1 MRKQNELNGLITRTL
16 GSKAA
21 LLRAM
26 QRSNTPITKKTLYNW
41 CMDYRTIKIAQLV
54 NLAKAMDVPVCEVIN
69 SITIK
74 HEGDE

>member
-1 MRKQNELNGLITRTL
+1 MRQTNQLNGLIARTV

-26 QRSNTPITKKTLYNW
+26 QRSNTPIVKKTLHNW
-41 CMDYRTIKIAQLV
+41 CVDPGSIKLRQLM
-54 NLAKAMDVPVCEVIN
+54 NLSQVLELPLCEIIN

-74 HEGDE
+74 NEGDE

>member
-1 MRKQNELNGLITRTL
+1 MRQSNELNGLIARTV

-26 QRSNTPITKKTLYNW
+26 QRSNTPIVKKTLHNW
-41 CMDYRTIKIAQLV
+41 CVDPGSIKLRQLM
-54 NLAKAMDVPVCEVIN
+54 NLSNVMQLPLCEVIN

>member
-1 MRKQNELNGLITRTL
+1 MRQSNELNGLIARTV

-26 QRSNTPITKKTLYNW
+26 QRSNTPIVKKTLHNW
-41 CMDYRTIKIAQLV
+41 CVDPGSIKLRQLM
-54 NLAKAMDVPVCEVIN
+54 NLSNVMQLPLCEIIN

-74 HEGDE
+74 NEGDE

>member
-1 MRKQNELNGLITRTL
+1 MRQSNELNGLIARTV

-26 QRSNTPITKKTLYNW
+26 QRSNTPIVKKTLHNW
-41 CMDYRTIKIAQLV
+41 CVDPGSIKLRQLM
-54 NLAKAMDVPVCEVIN
+54 NLSQVLELPLCEVIN

-74 HEGDE
+74 NEGDE

>member
-1 MRKQNELNGLITRTL
+1 MKKKNQLNKLINRTV

-26 QRSNTPITKKTLYNW
+26 QRSSTPIAEKTLYNW
-41 CMDYRTIKIAQLV
+41 VTDSNTIKLQQLV
-54 NLAKAMDVPVCEVIN
+54 NLANALEIPVCELIKE
-69 SITIK
+69 ITIK

>member
-1 MRKQNELNGLITRTL
+1 MRKQNQLNGLIARTL

>member
-1 MRKQNELNGLITRTL
+1 MKKDNQLNGLIARTL

-26 QRSNTPITKKTLYNW
+26 QRSNTPIVKKTLHNW
-41 CMDYRTIKIAQLV
+41 CADPGSIRLRQLM
-54 NLAKAMDVPVCEVIN
+54 NLSHVMQIPLCEVID

>member
-1 MRKQNELNGLITRTL
+1 MRKQNELNGLIARTV

-41 CMDYRTIKIAQLV
+41 CMDYRTIKVAQLV

-74 HEGDE
+74 TEGDE

>member
-1 MRKQNELNGLITRTL
+1 MRNTNQLNGLIARTV

-26 QRSNTPITKKTLYNW
+26 QRSNTPIVKKTLHNW
-41 CMDYRTIKIAQLV
+41 CVDPGSIKLRQLM
-54 NLAKAMDVPVCEVIN
+54 NLSEVLELPLCEIIN

-74 HEGDE
+74 NEGDE

>member
-1 MRKQNELNGLITRTL
+1 MRKNNKLNGLIDRTI

-26 QRSNTPITKKTLYNW
+26 QRTNTPIVKKTLYNW
-41 CMDYRTIKIAQLV
+41 CIDPGSIKLRQLI
-54 NLAKAMDVPVCEVIN
+54 NLSKALDIPLWTVIN
-69 SITIK
+69 TITMK

>member
-1 MRKQNELNGLITRTL
+1 MRQSNELNGLIARTV

-26 QRSNTPITKKTLYNW
+26 QRSNTPIVKRTLHNW
-41 CMDYRTIKIAQLV
+41 CVDPGSIKLRQLM
-54 NLAKAMDVPVCEVIN
+54 NLSNVMQLPLCEVIN

-74 HEGDE
+74 NEGDE

>member
-1 MRKQNELNGLITRTL
+1 MKQQRFNELVVRTV

-26 QRSNTPITKKTLYNW
+26 QRNNTPVNERTFYNW
-41 CMDYRTIKIAQLV
+41 MRDVRVIQLSQLI
-54 NLAKAMDVPVCEVIN
+54 NMSKAMDVPVCELIN
-69 SITIK
+69 SINMK

>member
-1 MRKQNELNGLITRTL
+1 MRKQNQLNGLIAKTV

-26 QRSNTPITKKTLYNW
+26 QRSSTPVAVKTLYNW
-41 CMDYRTIKIAQLV
+41 CTDANTIKLAQLV
-54 NLAKAMDVPVCEVIN
+54 NLAKAMNLPVCEVIK

>member
-1 MRKQNELNGLITRTL
+1 MRKQNELNGLIARTL

-41 CMDYRTIKIAQLV
+41 CMDYRTIKVAQLV
-54 NLAKAMDVPVCEVIN
+54 NLANAMNVPVCEVIN

-74 HEGDE
+74 NEGDE

>member
-1 MRKQNELNGLITRTL
+1 MRKQNQLNGLIARTV

-74 HEGDE
+74 NEGDE

>member
-1 MRKQNELNGLITRTL
+1 MRQTNQLNGLIARTV

-26 QRSNTPITKKTLYNW
+26 QRSNTPIVKKTLHNW
-41 CMDYRTIKIAQLV
+41 CVDPGSIKLRQLM
-54 NLAKAMDVPVCEVIN
+54 NLSQVLDLPLCEVIN

-74 HEGDE
+74 NEGDE

>member
-1 MRKQNELNGLITRTL
+1 MRNTNQLNGLIARTV

-26 QRSNTPITKKTLYNW
+26 QRSNTPIVKKTLHNW
-41 CMDYRTIKIAQLV
+41 CVDPGSIKLRQLM
-54 NLAKAMDVPVCEVIN
+54 NLSQVLELPLCEIIN

-74 HEGDE
+74 NEGDE

>member
-1 MRKQNELNGLITRTL
+1 MRKQNELNGLIARTV

-41 CMDYRTIKIAQLV
+41 CMDYRTIKVAQLV

-74 HEGDE
+74 NEGDE

>member
-1 MRKQNELNGLITRTL
+1 MRQSNELNGLIARTV

-26 QRSNTPITKKTLYNW
+26 QKSNTPIVKKTLHNW
-41 CMDYRTIKIAQLV
+41 CVDPGSIKLRQLM
-54 NLAKAMDVPVCEVIN
+54 NLSNVMQLPLCEIIN

-74 HEGDE
+74 NEGDE

>member
-1 MRKQNELNGLITRTL
+1 MRKQNQLNGLIARTV

-26 QRSNTPITKKTLYNW
+26 QRSSTPIAEKTLYNW
-41 CMDYRTIKIAQLV
+41 CTDAKTIKLAQLT
-54 NLAKAMDVPVCEVIN
+54 NLAKAMNVPVCELIK

-74 HEGDE
+74 NEGDE

>member
-1 MRKQNELNGLITRTL
+1 MRKQNQLNGLIARTL

-74 HEGDE
+74 NEGDE

>member
-1 MRKQNELNGLITRTL
+1 MKKDNQLNGLIARTL

-26 QRSNTPITKKTLYNW
+26 QRSNTPIVKKTLHNW
-41 CMDYRTIKIAQLV
+41 CVDPGSIKLRQLM
-54 NLAKAMDVPVCEVIN
+54 NLSQVLELPLCEVIN

-74 HEGDE
+74 NEGDE

>member
-1 MRKQNELNGLITRTL
+1 MRKQNELNGLIARTL

-74 HEGDE
+74 TEGDE

>member
-1 MRKQNELNGLITRTL
+1 
-16 GSKAA
+16 
-21 LLRAM
+21 M

-41 CMDYRTIKIAQLV
+41 CMDYRTIKVAQLV

-74 HEGDE
+74 TEGDE

>member
-1 MRKQNELNGLITRTL
+1 MRKQNELNGLISRTV

-26 QRSNTPITKKTLYNW
+26 KRSSTPIAEKTLYNW
-41 CMDYRTIKIAQLV
+41 CTDASTIKVLQV
-54 NLAKAMDVPVCEVIN
+54 MNLAKAMNLPVCEVIN
-69 SITIK
+69 SIIIK

>member
-1 MRKQNELNGLITRTL
+1 MRKQNELNGLIARTV

-26 QRSNTPITKKTLYNW
+26 QRSNTPITKKTPYNW
-41 CMDYRTIKIAQLV
+41 CMDYRTIKVAQLV

-74 HEGDE
+74 NEGDE

>member
-1 MRKQNELNGLITRTL
+1 MRETNQLNGLIARTV

-26 QRSNTPITKKTLYNW
+26 QRSNTPIVKKTLHNW
-41 CMDYRTIKIAQLV
+41 CVDPGSIKLRQLM
-54 NLAKAMDVPVCEVIN
+54 NLRQVLELPLCEVIN

-74 HEGDE
+74 NEGDE

>member
-1 MRKQNELNGLITRTL
+1 MRQSNELNGLIARTV

-26 QRSNTPITKKTLYNW
+26 QRSNTPIVKKTLHNW
-41 CMDYRTIKIAQLV
+41 CLDPGSIKLRQLM
-54 NLAKAMDVPVCEVIN
+54 NLSNVMQLPLCEIIN

-74 HEGDE
+74 NEGDE

>member
-1 MRKQNELNGLITRTL
+1 MRKQNELNGLIARTV

-41 CMDYRTIKIAQLV
+41 CMDYRTIKVAQLV
-54 NLAKAMDVPVCEVIN
+54 NLAKAMDVPVCEVIK

-74 HEGDE
+74 NEGDE

>member
-1 MRKQNELNGLITRTL
+1 MRNTNQLNGLIARTV

-26 QRSNTPITKKTLYNW
+26 QRSNTPIVKKTLHNW
-41 CMDYRTIKIAQLV
+41 CVDPGSIKLRQLM
-54 NLAKAMDVPVCEVIN
+54 NLSQVLDLPLCEVIN

-74 HEGDE
+74 NEGDE

>member
-1 MRKQNELNGLITRTL
+1 MRQTNQLNGLIARTV

-26 QRSNTPITKKTLYNW
+26 QRSNTPIVKKTLHNW
-41 CMDYRTIKIAQLV
+41 CVDPGSIKLRQLM
-54 NLAKAMDVPVCEVIN
+54 NLSQVLELPLCEMIN

-74 HEGDE
+74 NEGDE

>member
-1 MRKQNELNGLITRTL
+1 MRQTNQLNGLIARTV

-26 QRSNTPITKKTLYNW
+26 QRSNTPIVKKTLHNW
-41 CMDYRTIKIAQLV
+41 CVDPGSIKLRQLM
-54 NLAKAMDVPVCEVIN
+54 NLSEVLELPLCEIIN

-74 HEGDE
+74 NEGDE

>member
-1 MRKQNELNGLITRTL
+1 MSKNNQLNGLIARTL

-26 QRSNTPITKKTLYNW
+26 QRSNTPIVKKTLHNW
-41 CMDYRTIKIAQLV
+41 CADPGSIRLRQLM
-54 NLAKAMDVPVCEVIN
+54 NLSHVMQIPLCEVID